1 MLNSRKMW
9 YNINRDRSDIMSA
22 KVMDKVTSRIIDNLN
37 TLIMEIGIKKKHIAT
52 RAGMDKSQLGR
63 ILNKDRV
70 GVTLGELSHIA
81 EAVGSTI
88 DKVLSEDFVITPP
101 HVDTEIQ
108 LSFSV
113 SNITDEVMKDSQ
125 DLEEIV
131 EILNSFKVMVDGDYL
146 V

>member
-1 MLNSRKMW
+1 
-9 YNINRDRSDIMSA
+9 MSA
-22 KVMDKVTSRIIDNLN
+22 KVLDQMTSRIINNLN
-37 TLIMEIGIKKKHIAT
+37 TLILEEGIKKKHIAT

-88 DKVLSEDFVITPP
+88 DKVISEDFTLKLPNAES
-101 HVDTEIQ
+101 EIQ

-113 SNITDEVMKDSQ
+113 SNITDEVVKDSE

-131 EILNSFKVMVDGDYL
+131 EILNSFKVMIDGNYL